1 MSTRST
7 LSNQTNQNLNIQIYA
22 NEVSD
27 EIMKLPKRKSTK
39 IRQNSNSKF
48 VAGERSVRSA
58 ETPDVQQSGPA
69 AAQSGDPAQ
78 RHRVHRVAGGDAG
91 RVT

>member
-1 MSTRST
+1 
-7 LSNQTNQNLNIQIYA
+7 
-22 NEVSD
+22 
-27 EIMKLPKRKSTK
+27 MKLPKRNSTK
-39 IRQNSNSKF
+39 IPQNSKF